1 MARHIHGIVFAA
13 VAFVSVSS
21 ILVRLSVAPSLVIAA
36 WRMIIAAVL
45 LAGVPLVFREGRDG
59 AVKMSRP
66 SVRDVLL
73 LIASGILLA
82 LHFAAWVTSLSLT
95 SVVHSTVLVTAH
107 PAIVLVASAV
117 IFRQKVDRKR
127 LAATVVA
134 LAGAVLLAG
143 GGSVSGRQPTP
154 VGDLLAFAGAVAIA
168 GYFIIGGYL
177 RRSLSAGWYNSTVHA
192 VAAAALVGAAV
203 VFGQPLG
210 PYPLREYLIF
220 AALAVFCTILG
231 HSMLNWA
238 LKYVSAS
245 DVSLAVLLEPVFASI
260 LAAILF
266 HEIPGGRTVLGAVVV
281 LGSLAYVRVSQRE

>member
-154 VGDLLAFAGAVAIA
+154 AGDLLAFAGAVAIA

-192 VAAAALVGAAV
+192 VAAAALVGATV